1 MAVERSYARLGFF
14 IVVGLA
20 VILATALL
28 FVQRMRSREVI
39 ELVTYVRENVS
50 GLDISSPVRFRG
62 VPLGRVSGIRVDPGG
77 NTIEVSFE
85 VFRDRLVSIGAN
97 VANIEQFATQD
108 VFPKLRAQVIGNPVT
123 GEAYLL
129 LDVPADPPP
138 PIALSFTPSKPYVA
152 SMPSPLS
159 EARDR
164 LPQVLERAEAT
175 LETVRQIVARIP
187 ASLDRSDRFF
197 TSVERIFTES
207 DLPRLS
213 ADSRAFFTTT
223 SAQVAQITADMDRAV
238 GPGGTLDTFARDARA
253 AVNAADLPAS
263 TQSAREALDR
273 TSLAA
278 DDIRRALPA
287 IKESLDQLRELAKR
301 LDQQPESVIYGPRP
315 PKDKK

>member
-14 IVVGLA
+14 IVVGL
-20 VILATALL
+20 VVVLATALL
-28 FVQRMRSREVI
+28 FIQRMRSREVI

-85 VFRDRLVSIGAN
+85 VFRDRLVSIGAD
-97 VANIEQFATQD
+97 VANIEQLATQD

-152 SMPSPLS
+152 SMPSPL
-159 EARDR
+159 AAAKDR
-164 LPQVLERAEAT
+164 LPDVLERAEVT

-197 TSVERIFTES
+197 TNVERIFTES

-213 ADSRAFFTTT
+213 ADSRTFFAT
-223 SAQVAQITADMDRAV
+223 SGTQLAQITADVDRLM
-238 GPGGTLDTFARDARA
+238 GEGGALDTFANETRA
-253 AVNAADLPAS
+253 AVKAADLPAS
-263 TQSAREALDR
+263 TQSARDALDR

-278 DDIRRALPA
+278 DDLRRALPA
-287 IKESLDQLRELAKR
+287 IKEALDQLRELAKR
-301 LDQQPESVIYGPRP
+301 LDEQPESVIYGPRP